1 MSRTRTAH
9 AAGEI
14 TRFGVLPATVSLQ
27 IREPG
32 SALTHFSGFILVL
45 VGAGPLLLRARESG
59 SGIQTAAMLVFLV
72 SAAVLYAASTLYHTV
87 VTDEEKTTLFRKADH
102 MSISLLI
109 AGTYTPVCLL
119 ALPGRAGRWLLGAI
133 WFLAAAGILIKAFW
147 ITCPKW
153 FSSVLYILMGWL
165 CVFAF
170 GPLLAVLPRG
180 AFAWLLAGGISY
192 SLGAVIYA
200 LHLREFDRR
209 HPYFGTH
216 EIFHV
221 LIMAGTFCHYLV
233 MFRYLVFFP
242 V

>member
-1 MSRTRTAH
+1 MSRTRTAN
-9 AAGEI
+9 AAEEH
-14 TRFGVLPATVSLQ
+14 TRFGVLPSTVSLQ

-32 SALTHFSGFILVL
+32 AALTHFAGFILVL
-45 VGAGPLLLRARESG
+45 AGAGPLLLRARENG
-59 SGIQTAAMLVFLV
+59 SSVRAAAMLVFLV

-87 VTDEEKTTLFRKADH
+87 VADEERTTLFRKADH

-119 ALPGRAGRWLLGAI
+119 ALPGRAGRLLLGAI
-133 WFLAAAGILIKAFW
+133 WVLAAAGIFIKALW

-180 AFAWLLAGGISY
+180 AFAWLLAGGIFY
-192 SLGAVIYA
+192 SLGAVVYA

-209 HPYFGTH
+209 HPFFGTH
-216 EIFHV
+216 EIFHL
-221 LIMAGTFCHYLV
+221 LIMGGTFCHYMV
-233 MFRYLVFFP
+233 MFRHLVFFP